1 MSVIVLTSEVGY
13 KETAWQKEVQLLVKM
28 VTVTQR
34 SGLFL
39 FFFFFHQQLWKMYL
53 IISHYES
60 EQV

>member
-39 FFFFFHQQLWKMYL
+39 FFFFSPATVENVFDNITL
-53 IISHYES
+53 
-60 EQV
+60 